1 MGRIEW
7 GLEGG
12 ITGLMGLERQV
23 DGEGDPQRACEEE
36 GGGLREWG
44 GLSLWKRRSPHLK
57 GSWSLVGAS

>member
-44 GLSLWKRRSPHLK
+44 GAYHCGK
-57 GSWSLVGAS
+57 GGPLT